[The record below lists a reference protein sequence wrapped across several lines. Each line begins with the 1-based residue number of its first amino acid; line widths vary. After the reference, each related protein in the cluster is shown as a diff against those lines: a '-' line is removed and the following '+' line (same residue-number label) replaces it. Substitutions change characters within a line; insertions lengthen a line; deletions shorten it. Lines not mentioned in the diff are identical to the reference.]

1 MKEAEKGRILVL
13 CVDLDDDVGN
23 KAGIRTPV
31 IGRGQIVDAGLKL
44 ALSDPEET
52 DANAIFASAKTY
64 DKLVSEGY
72 ECQVALVAG
81 SKEGE
86 PYSSMKVIDEI
97 KQVSKS
103 YDPTDVFI
111 VTDGF
116 GDEDI
121 IPVIKANLPV
131 SGVVRVVVKHSKSVE
146 ESYVIL
152 GRYFKMLFTDERFK
166 KYTLG
171 FSGILLILYSILSS
185 LNILAQGVFI
195 TAFLFGLLML
205 TRGFNL
211 DIKLKNR
218 FYTIF
223 ETELPLPHYVTN
235 IAFSLMSYAL
245 LTLGIINGTFQA
257 FLVIQ
262 GLNAVTVLAIIT
274 NINLILGTFFKN
286 GGSYILLG
294 LISLQLARF
303 VTVWNLNKREI
314 QSVVLVLEALV
325 SAYPMVLALGDF
337 LINPS
342 TYLINMAYYSIIS
355 LVLFVILSVTLL
367 ASFRILRKSAG
378 T

>member
-23 KAGIRTPV
+23 KAGIKTPV

-86 PYSSMKVIDEI
+86 PYSSMKVIEEI

-103 YDPTDVFI
+103 YNPTDVFI

-245 LTLGIINGTFQA
+245 LALGIINGTFQA

-262 GLNAVTVLAIIT
+262 GLNAVTILAIIT
-274 NINLILGTFFKN
+274 NINLIFGTFFKN

-342 TYLINMAYYSIIS
+342 TYLVNMAYYSIIS

-367 ASFRILRKSAG
+367 VSFRILRKSAG

>member
-1 MKEAEKGRILVL
+1 LKEAEKGRILVL